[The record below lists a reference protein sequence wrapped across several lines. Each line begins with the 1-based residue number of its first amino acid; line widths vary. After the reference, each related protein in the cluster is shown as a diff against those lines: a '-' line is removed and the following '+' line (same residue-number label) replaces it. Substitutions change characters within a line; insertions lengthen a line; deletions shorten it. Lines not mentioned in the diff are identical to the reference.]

1 MPGANESFVFF
12 RCAAQ
17 FGKRELALYSQASAN
32 LDERECISLEADQI
46 EFAFAMLRHVVSSNE
61 DIAEAPQAPVSI
73 RFPTHTCRRRLK
85 LLLLG
90 SGSGCVGKTVT
101 RLPLHERKSDSPEN
115 LPPSFLPEY

>member
-1 MPGANESFVFF
+1 MRVSCFFGVLLNSGSANLPFT
-12 RCAAQ
+12 
-17 FGKRELALYSQASAN
+17 ASAN

-61 DIAEAPQAPVSI
+61 DIAEAPQVPVSI

-85 LLLLG
+85 LLLPG